1 MHIAMVNPFFYP
13 FRGGTENYVLDLSK
27 YLVNKGH
34 EVDVICSREKGQA
47 KEENLFGINVH
58 RLNSLIV
65 YKLPALLPPPYA
77 HPIGYTYTGYKLL
90 KKINPDL
97 IHLHSRYFLS
107 YYPLLLHKKLL
118 HKKMLLTI
126 HNSRPEDINWQTNF
140 FGGLFDDVFGNFLMR
155 RTDFIFGNSKYSL
168 DVTVP
173 KNYPKEKTGVA
184 YNGIYTQ
191 KWKKKNMSLKDN
203 YGAEYLLLTDARLVP
218 QKGIEFLLEALKG
231 LDEDFHLII
240 KGRFDASGFN
250 YESKIKKL
258 INSSELKGKVSLK
271 PERLTEDEMIELYSA
286 ADVFVLPSL
295 HEPFG
300 IVLIQ
305 AMATETPIVATNV
318 GGIPEVLDDSALM
331 VPARNPIALKKAI
344 QKYLNDKKLRK
355 EKAKQARERVVN
367 NFDWKIVGRQV
378 EKQYEKMI

>member
-1 MHIAMVNPFFYP
+1 MVNPFFYP

-27 YLVNKGH
+27 YLVSKGH

-58 RLNSLIV
+58 RLNSIIL

-90 KKINPDL
+90 KKINPDF

-118 HKKMLLTI
+118 HKKLFLTI

-140 FGGLFDDVFGNFLMR
+140 FGGLFDDLFGNFLMR
-155 RTDFIFGNSKYSL
+155 RTDFIFANSQYSL

-173 KNYPKEKTGVA
+173 KNYPKKQTGVA
-184 YNGIYTQ
+184 YNGIYV
-191 KWKKKNMSLKDN
+191 KNWKRRKTNLKDEV
-203 YGAEYLLLTDARLVP
+203 GAEFLLLTDARLVP
-218 QKGIEFLLEALKG
+218 QKGIEYLLEAVKG
-231 LDEDFHLII
+231 LDFDFHLII
-240 KGRFDASGFN
+240 KGRFDASGFD
-250 YESKIKKL
+250 YENKIRKL
-258 INSSELKGKVSLK
+258 MSSRELKGRVTLK
-271 PERLTEDEMIELYSA
+271 PERLTEEEMVELYSA

-305 AMATETPIVATNV
+305 AMAAETPVVSTNV
-318 GGIPEVLDDSALM
+318 GGIPEVLADTALM
-331 VPARNPIALKKAI
+331 VPSRDSEALRKAI
-344 QKYLNDKKLRK
+344 EKYLSDSKLRK
-355 EKAKQARERVVN
+355 KKAKEAYERVKK
-367 NFDWKIVGRQV
+367 NFDWSVVGKQV
-378 EKQYEKMI
+378 EEVYEQFLN